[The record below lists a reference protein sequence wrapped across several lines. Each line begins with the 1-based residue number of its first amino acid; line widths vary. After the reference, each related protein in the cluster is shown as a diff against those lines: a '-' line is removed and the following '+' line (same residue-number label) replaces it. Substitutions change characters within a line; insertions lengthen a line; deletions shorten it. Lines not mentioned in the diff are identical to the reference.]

1 MIKVENLTKR
11 FGKLVAVDNIS
22 FEIERGEIVGFLG
35 PNGAGKTTT
44 LRMLTGYYEPSG
56 GSIRIDDID
65 IITDPIS
72 AKKKIGYLPEN
83 APLYGDMTV
92 EEFLT
97 LAADIRELKNKR
109 ARIKEI
115 INITGLNEVYNRFI
129 WELSKGYHQR
139 VGIAHALLSDP
150 DFLILDEPTAGLD
163 PNQIVEIRSLIKEL
177 GKSKTILLSTH
188 ILQEAEAI
196 ADKVIIIDKAKIIA
210 KGNKDELKDLL
221 QSQNNILITA
231 RKNKKFIKD
240 IEKIDGVLE
249 CKIES
254 SDKNYD
260 HLKIYSKR
268 DVVEDIFK
276 SAVNTDTVL
285 RELSTEAVSLED
297 VFIKLT
303 GKEVGNE

>member
-1 MIKVENLTKR
+1 
-11 FGKLVAVDNIS
+11 
-22 FEIERGEIVGFLG
+22 
-35 PNGAGKTTT
+35 
-44 LRMLTGYYEPSG
+44 MLTGYYEPSG